1 MPSRLRSERNRLIL
15 AALAEH
21 GTVAIRDIAGKLD
34 VSEMTLRRDLAD
46 LESQGLA
53 RRVHGGAVLASDRD
67 PGYWLRHKRNQA
79 EKRLIGA
86 LAASMVENGQIVYI
100 DTGTTNLEVARSILR
115 RSLEA
120 NLQVRVVTHAVNVAA
135 ELAGHRGV
143 VVHMIGGEVFP
154 ETLGTTGPQALR
166 YIRSLNFDLFFLG
179 VTGGE
184 VAGGWTNNS
193 PVGVDLKQVVL
204 ERTSKS
210 YVVADASKWG
220 RRGFLRVAPIDGVD
234 GWITDRSLPA
244 AVRRALSAKGL
255 DVRIATQRGTRTS
268 PGRKNGRKS

>member
-1 MPSRLRSERNRLIL
+1 MPTRLRSERTRLIL

-21 GTVAIRDIAGKLD
+21 GTVAIHDIADKLD

-46 LESQGLA
+46 LEAQGIA

-67 PGYWLRHKRNQA
+67 PGYWLRHRTNPL
-79 EKRLIGA
+79 EKRSIGA
-86 LAASMVENGQIVYI
+86 LAASMVGDGEIVYI
-100 DTGTTNLEVARSILR
+100 DTGTTNLEVARSLLR
-115 RSLEA
+115 RSLEEE
-120 NLQVRVVTHAVNVAA
+120 LQVRVVTHAVNVAA
-135 ELAGHRGV
+135 ELSGHRGI

-154 ETLGTTGPQALR
+154 ETLGTTGPQALE

-204 ERTSKS
+204 KRARKS

-220 RRGFLRVAPIDGVD
+220 RRGFLRVAPIDGVN
-234 GWITDRSLPA
+234 GWITDRSLPSSA
-244 AVRRALSAKGL
+244 RRVLAAKGL
-255 DVRIATQRGTRTS
+255 DVRIATRDGATRS
-268 PGRKNGRKS
+268 PRRKNGRNA